1 MKATHL
7 FESQQQWPLALQH
20 FTRAKTIYE
29 RLAVGGG
36 SAEQE
41 ALCHARLDEIE
52 PSIRYCLYN
61 IQLAAAAADGG
72 GGGGSDIENIS
83 RMAETSVR
91 NDSQLVK
98 WFAVRLTRSFK
109 YVV

>member
-29 RLAVGGG
+29 RLAAGG
-36 SAEQE
+36 SAELE

-61 IQLAAAAADGG
+61 IQLAD
-72 GGGGSDIENIS
+72 GGGSDIENIS
-83 RMAETSVR
+83 RMAETGVR
-91 NDSQLVK
+91 NVPRTSERRKIL
-98 WFAVRLTRSFK
+98 
-109 YVV
+109 YVPCP